1 MTTPNKINGNE
12 HTILDAGEF
21 DAALAKS
28 AEKITKSPLV
38 DLDNLCFVGIRR
50 RGVPL
55 AERLCAHAEKQT
67 GREFLRGAL
76 DITLY
81 RDDLSQI
88 APNPVVNVT
97 DIPFD
102 VQGKTIIL
110 IDDVLFTGRTVRSA
124 LDALVDHGRPAA
136 IRLWV
141 MVDRGWRELPI
152 RADFCTMELETTLQQ
167 IVHVHLKDYDG
178 DDGVYLHT
186 IEEGEVK

>member
-1 MTTPNKINGNE
+1 MKSFKDINGTSD
-12 HTILDAGEF
+12 TILDAAGFE
-21 DAALAKS
+21 AALAKS
-28 AEKITKSPLV
+28 AEDITKSPLV

-55 AERLCAHAEKQT
+55 GERLCAYAEKISNRKFQ
-67 GREFLRGAL
+67 RGAL

-110 IDDVLFTGRTVRSA
+110 VDDVLFTGRTIRAA
-124 LDALVDHGRPAA
+124 LDALVDGGRPAA

-152 RADFCTMELETTLQQ
+152 RADFCALEVETTLSQ
-167 IVHVHLKDYDG
+167 IIHVHLSAIDG
-178 DDGVYLHT
+178 DDGVYLHNVG
-186 IEEGEVK
+186 EGE